1 MATTQPIK
9 NPEQIDQLKNYF
21 LEKGSIRDYVL
32 IVTGLNTSLR
42 ISDILHLRWM
52 NVYHFK
58 ERRYRKHISLTEQK
72 TGKKTTIVLNRA
84 ILDALELYREYLD
97 EICANQYLFKSRK
110 GANHPIS
117 RQRAYTII
125 KEAVDAL
132 GMEYNISCRSL
143 RKTFG
148 YQAWKNGVQPALLMS
163 IYNHSSYEITKRYLC
178 IDQDEKDKVFLDM
191 PL

>member
-110 GANHPIS
+110 GGKS
-117 RQRAYTII
+117 S
-125 KEAVDAL
+125 D
-132 GMEYNISCRSL
+132 
-143 RKTFG
+143 
-148 YQAWKNGVQPALLMS
+148 QPTES
-163 IYNHSSYEITKRYLC
+163 IYDYQRSC
-178 IDQDEKDKVFLDM
+178 
-191 PL
+191 

>member
-9 NPEQIDQLKNYF
+9 NPEEIDQLKNYF

-58 ERRYRKHISLTEQK
+58 ECRYRNHISLTEQK
-72 TGKKTTIVLNRA
+72 TGKRTTIALNRA
-84 ILDALELYREYLD
+84 ILDALELYREYLN
-97 EICANQYLFKSRK
+97 EISANQYLFKSRK

-125 KEAVDAL
+125 KEAVDDL
-132 GMEYNISCRSL
+132 GMEYNISCHSL

-178 IDQDEKDKVFLDM
+178 IDQDERDKVFLDM